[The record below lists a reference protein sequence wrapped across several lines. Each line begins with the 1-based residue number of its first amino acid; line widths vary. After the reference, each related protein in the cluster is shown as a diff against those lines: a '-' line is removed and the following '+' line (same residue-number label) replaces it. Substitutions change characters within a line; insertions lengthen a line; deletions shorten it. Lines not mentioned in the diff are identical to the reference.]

1 MRFSLINVSEEKDG
15 SVSGNWI
22 QDFTGTLE
30 EAIEWAKDT
39 EAANSFRI
47 DVAVVEQI
55 GGYIGFDFLT
65 NMKRLDERRIK
76 NE

>member
-1 MRFSLINVSEEKDG
+1 MKFSLINVYEEKNGYVD
-15 SVSGNWI
+15 GNWI

-39 EAANSFRI
+39 EAANSFRV
-47 DVAVVEQI
+47 DVAVVEQV
-55 GGYIGFDFLT
+55 GEYVGFDFLT
-65 NMKRLDERRIK
+65 NMKRLDERRTK